1 AFLAQSETNILY
13 GTGDNP
19 EESRAGQDEKSIEDA
34 FGKYTPMVLLVPNGD
49 LAREDALVTEL
60 DNLDDVK
67 SSVSYVG
74 TIGTGIPPEHLDEAD
89 KESFFSENYSRI
101 TLNTTP
107 DTEGDE
113 AFALVEMVRE
123 PATDYYGDDFH
134 MLGERSTLY
143 GVVSTV
149 EAD

>member
-1 AFLAQSETNILY
+1 AFLAQSETNFLY

-60 DNLDDVK
+60 DNLDEVK

-74 TIGTGIPPEHLDEAD
+74 TIGTGVRAEYWDEAD
-89 KESFFSENYSRI
+89 QERVFADTYSRI
-101 TLNTTP
+101 TLNTTTDP
-107 DTEGDE
+107 GGGG
-113 AFALVEMVRE
+113 AFALAETVRGR
-123 PATDYYGDDFH
+123 AADCCRADVRV
-134 MLGERSTLY
+134 LGECATIY
-143 GVVSTV
+143 GMR
-149 EAD
+149 D